1 MDNLDRFQL
10 FSLYFEITQSVL
22 SGTNSGK
29 NIKMKNERT
38 KASFFIRKLKF
49 LRVFSTF
56 FYTYYFFL
64 TIFIISTIQFCE
76 SRILYD
82 RACYLSL

>member
-38 KASFFIRKLKF
+38 KASFFYKKVE
-49 LRVFSTF
+49 VFESVLN
-56 FYTYYFFL
+56 FFL
-64 TIFIISTIQFCE
+64 YLLLLPDHIFTIQFCE

>member
-56 FYTYYFFL
+56 FLYLLLLLDHIYYFHYPVL
-64 TIFIISTIQFCE
+64 
-76 SRILYD
+76 
-82 RACYLSL
+82 

>member
-29 NIKMKNERT
+29 KIKMKNERT

-56 FYTYYFFL
+56 FLYLLLLLDHIYYFHYPVL
-64 TIFIISTIQFCE
+64 
-76 SRILYD
+76 
-82 RACYLSL
+82 